1 MKASPSDQLQILDI
15 QRMDFHV
22 AMLRNKVATLPEIA
36 QLNTTNSRLTVIRDL
51 QVAAQTQISDIKIEL
66 SRSESDVE
74 QVVTR
79 LERDEKRLADGS
91 TSAKDLEKLQHE
103 VQTLITRR
111 SELEEVELEIM
122 MRIEGITAR
131 LNELKAEEA
140 GLITKSSEIE
150 ELKKTATQA
159 IDGEL
164 ASTVAERLSTVTN
177 VDKTLLELYEKIRTS
192 GGTGAAAMRE
202 GKCDGCHLS
211 INSVELNRLKTLAED
226 EVVRCEEC
234 RCILVRGTK

>member
-36 QLNTTNSRLTVIRDL
+36 QLNTTNSRLTVLRDL

-74 QVVTR
+74 QVVSR

-159 IDGEL
+159 IDGEI
-164 ASTVAERLSTVTN
+164 ASTVAERVSTSTN

-211 INSVELNRLKTLAED
+211 INGVELNRLKTLAED

-234 RCILVRGTK
+234 RCILVRGSK

>member
-15 QRMDFHV
+15 QRMDFLV
-22 AMLRNKVATLPEIA
+22 ATLRNKMATLPEIA
-36 QLNTTNSRLTVIRDL
+36 QLHTTNSRLTVVRDL
-51 QVAAQTQISDIKIEL
+51 QVAAQTQISDIKVEL

-74 QVVTR
+74 QVATR

-91 TSAKDLEKLQHE
+91 TGAKDLEKLQHE

-122 MRIEGITAR
+122 MRIDGIKAR
-131 LNELKAEEA
+131 LDELKAEEVT
-140 GLITKSSEIE
+140 LISQSAEIE
-150 ELKKTATQA
+150 TLKKSATQG
-159 IDGEL
+159 IEFEI
-164 ASTVAERLSTVTN
+164 ASTVAERASTAAT
-177 VDKTLLELYEKIRTS
+177 VDKTLLELYEKIRAS
-192 GGTGAAAMRE
+192 SGTGAAAMRE

-211 INSVELNRLKTLAED
+211 INGVELNRLKTLADD

-234 RCILVRGTK
+234 RCILVRGSK

>member
-159 IDGEL
+159 IDGEI

-177 VDKTLLELYEKIRTS
+177 VDKTLLDLYEKIRTF

-211 INSVELNRLKTLAED
+211 INGVELNRLKTLAED

>member
-36 QLNTTNSRLTVIRDL
+36 QLNTTNSRLTVLRDL

-159 IDGEL
+159 IDGEI
-164 ASTVAERLSTVTN
+164 AATVAERLSTVTN

-211 INSVELNRLKTLAED
+211 INGVELNRLKTLAED

-234 RCILVRGTK
+234 RCILVRGSK